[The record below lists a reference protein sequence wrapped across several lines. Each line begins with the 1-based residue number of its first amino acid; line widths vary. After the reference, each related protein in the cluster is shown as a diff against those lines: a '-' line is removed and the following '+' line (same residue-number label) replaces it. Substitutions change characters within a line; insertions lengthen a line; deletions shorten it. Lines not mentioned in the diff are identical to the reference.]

1 MQKKAAWIA
10 VTILILMMTVMG
22 FFFLINRREYTLE
35 LPKAEDLKS
44 IAIAADAMNADV
56 TNVEEIKDIIYVI
69 GDGGR
74 TTKRESLNDSPA
86 NAEIPIKIEFCFA
99 KGGSSLLYIY
109 TQDNRYYIEQ
119 PYNGIYQI
127 SGDEYNSIAKYVL

>member
-22 FFFLINRREYTLE
+22 FFFLINRRDYTLE

-86 NAEIPIKIEFCFA
+86 
-99 KGGSSLLYIY
+99 
-109 TQDNRYYIEQ
+109 
-119 PYNGIYQI
+119 